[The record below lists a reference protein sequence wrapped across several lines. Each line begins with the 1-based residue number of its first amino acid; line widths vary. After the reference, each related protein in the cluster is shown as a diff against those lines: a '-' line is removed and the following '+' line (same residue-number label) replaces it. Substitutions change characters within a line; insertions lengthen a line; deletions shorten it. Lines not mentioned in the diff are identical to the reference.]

1 MKLTLEQ
8 NKIMP
13 NNKVLVFDSTLFI
26 NDKDT
31 PLSMTMKSAKII
43 CRYGNRSTYNP
54 NWIYPDLVDVI
65 FDHDKRLSK
74 GHFTHGV
81 ELINKG

>member
-1 MKLTLEQ
+1 MKLTEEQ

-13 NNKVLVFDSTLFI
+13 NDKILVFDSSLFI

-31 PLSMTMKSAKII
+31 PLSMTMKSARVI
-43 CRYGNRSTYNP
+43 CRYRNRSTYNR

-65 FDHDKRLSK
+65 FDHDKRLSE
-74 GHFTHGV
+74 GHFTYGV
-81 ELINKG
+81 EVLNKG